1 MKVSRK
7 QAKIIQ
13 RNDLLEPGT
22 TGTICLSNL
31 RVIPCYVFNVD
42 FYCLQFFSFKML
54 NHNVWLHFEISYA

>member
-7 QAKIIQ
+7 QPKIIQ
-13 RNDLLEPGT
+13 RNDLLEP
-22 TGTICLSNL
+22 GTICLSNL

-42 FYCLQFFSFKML
+42 SYCLQFFSFKML